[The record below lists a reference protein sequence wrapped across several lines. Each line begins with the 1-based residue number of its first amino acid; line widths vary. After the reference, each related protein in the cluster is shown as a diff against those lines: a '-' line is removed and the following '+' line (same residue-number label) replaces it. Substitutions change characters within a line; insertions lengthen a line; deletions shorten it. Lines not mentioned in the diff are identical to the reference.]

1 MSFVITAVVA
11 FAVGVVLTLFYRV
24 QVEKKRHDEKNAVL
38 AEVKNKI

>member
-11 FAVGVVLTLFYRV
+11 FTAGVVLTLFYRK
-24 QVEKKRHDEKNAVL
+24 QVEKKLHDEKNAIL